1 MTTAAEVL
9 GVKTVQFT
17 NCIMGNNLNLRT
29 IRGFARLDQLAL
41 ISAADVFDQVEN
53 PYGTQ
58 REPNKVHA
66 SDALKYALESND
78 LPSETAPHAFPEII
92 LNARDMSILS
102 IFSLENS
109 ASEIDLSVLTSINED
124 MQVVNLAIHADQ
136 VELQE
141 EDSSRDPAISRV
153 DGNHRLLKVRSEME
167 SGETEFP
174 LVPFALF
181 FGLSTDQERS
191 LFRDIN
197 GTQKAMNTS
206 HLDQIEDRLKGSS
219 LLMTDQG
226 RPLFMAM
233 QLMEKDCAFFG
244 KVSLGGSMK
253 GFKREFGAL
262 PPIKLSALKGAV
274 QQTLSLMRPIEL
286 DFVYDNDP
294 ENNPPNEGGVLM
306 LVELLDRYWKAV
318 ANAYPEAWQDR
329 KNFVI
334 LQAIGLNAFSRLA
347 AEVISKAVD
356 AGAGEQKDFDV
367 VLKHVAQK
375 VPMDREKYP
384 GIAGLAGAKVLA
396 DKLTAAL
403 NDNVNITKVKQ
414 QLAGP
419 ASSPIDE

>member
-1 MTTAAEVL
+1 
-9 GVKTVQFT
+9 
-17 NCIMGNNLNLRT
+17 
-29 IRGFARLDQLAL
+29 
-41 ISAADVFDQVEN
+41 
-53 PYGTQ
+53 
-58 REPNKVHA
+58 
-66 SDALKYALESND
+66 
-78 LPSETAPHAFPEII
+78 
-92 LNARDMSILS
+92 
-102 IFSLENS
+102 
-109 ASEIDLSVLTSINED
+109 
-124 MQVVNLAIHADQ
+124 
-136 VELQE
+136 
-141 EDSSRDPAISRV
+141 
-153 DGNHRLLKVRSEME
+153 
-167 SGETEFP
+167 
-174 LVPFALF
+174 
-181 FGLSTDQERS
+181 
-191 LFRDIN
+191 
-197 GTQKAMNTS
+197 
-206 HLDQIEDRLKGSS
+206 
-219 LLMTDQG
+219 
-226 RPLFMAM
+226 
-233 QLMEKDCAFFG
+233 MEKDCAFFG